1 MSDEKNP
8 VQRRILAARERF
20 DYKRIGNASTQGVQF
35 LKDIR
40 KLVDE
45 DGYGEQDFEYHWRF
59 YDMEL
64 FFTLYAEFVT
74 PMLLSFAAVLVVIL
88 IITSDIIATF
98 VVSLCVAMTDIFV
111 AGIIFYWNLT
121 INPIVLL

>member
-1 MSDEKNP
+1 
-8 VQRRILAARERF
+8 
-20 DYKRIGNASTQGVQF
+20 
-35 LKDIR
+35 
-40 KLVDE
+40 
-45 DGYGEQDFEYHWRF
+45 
-59 YDMEL
+59 MEL